1 MAKFKSAVKA
11 AHMFFEQN
19 MSSCWYI
26 VSALA
31 IAVAVM
37 GGDKL
42 SLVYSGIAY
51 LIARSYDK

>member
-1 MAKFKSAVKA
+1 MVKFNSAVKA
-11 AHMFFEQN
+11 ARMFFEQN
-19 MSSCWYI
+19 MSSCWYV
-26 VSALA
+26 VSAVA
-31 IAVAVM
+31 TAVAVM